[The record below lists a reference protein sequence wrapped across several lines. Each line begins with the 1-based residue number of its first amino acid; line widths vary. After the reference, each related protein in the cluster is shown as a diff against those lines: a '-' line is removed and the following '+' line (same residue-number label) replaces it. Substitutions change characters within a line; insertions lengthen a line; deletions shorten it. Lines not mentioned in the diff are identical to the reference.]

1 MVAACVAVITV
12 VPPLTTEMRPLVEL
26 TVATAVFELPYVIAP
41 VLADDGID
49 GVNG

>member
-1 MVAACVAVITV
+1 MAVITV
-12 VPPLTTEMRPLVEL
+12 VPPLTTVMRPLVGL
-26 TVATAVFELPYVIAP
+26 TVAIAVFELLYEIAP